1 MRQQHRKRTQMRQL
15 LDDAL
20 VQVGSLV
27 VWHGNLAPWTLAIYS
42 RFPCKKFRPFAP
54 RAPSAQPCR
63 AFPNDNIATMA
74 NMVMFRA
81 DRAWPSDRHNCGAPK
96 SLRNSFAM

>member
-27 VWHGNLAPWTLAIYS
+27 VWHGSLAPWTLAIYS
-42 RFPCKKFRPFAP
+42 RVPCKKFRPSR
-54 RAPSAQPCR
+54 RARPQPSH
-63 AFPNDNIATMA
+63 
-74 NMVMFRA
+74 VMRS
-81 DRAWPSDRHNCGAPK
+81 PTTTK
-96 SLRNSFAM
+96 LRS